1 MTAGYLLTW
10 MFVLLRAL
18 GLVMSL
24 PVLANRP
31 LPAVVRVGLAGGL
44 ASLLA
49 GLVPAAP
56 VALDQWGLVQAAAG
70 ELLLG
75 FALGFVMRLA
85 FAAVELTGRLVS
97 SEIGMSAT
105 PGFGAPEMSTEPL
118 AAFLL
123 SLAVVLFFLFGAHHA
138 VIAAFAR
145 SFDLAPAGAP
155 VLGVAAESA
164 VIRGTTRMIELGL
177 RMAAPFIALNFL
189 VTIAFSALGRA
200 VPRMHVFILSF
211 ATRSLLGLSL
221 LGGAGALIARYL
233 YAEFGALPREMLR
246 LLGNS

>member
-1 MTAGYLLTW
+1 
-10 MFVLLRAL
+10 
-18 GLVMSL
+18 
-24 PVLANRP
+24 
-31 LPAVVRVGLAGGL
+31 
-44 ASLLA
+44 
-49 GLVPAAP
+49 
-56 VALDQWGLVQAAAG
+56 
-70 ELLLG
+70 
-75 FALGFVMRLA
+75 
-85 FAAVELTGRLVS
+85 
-97 SEIGMSAT
+97 MSAT

-145 SFDLAPAGAP
+145 SFELAPAGAP
-155 VLGVAAESA
+155 ALGMAAESA
-164 VIRGTTRMIELGL
+164 VIRGTARMIELGL

-221 LGGAGALIARYL
+221 LSAAGALIARYL
-233 YAEFGALPREMLR
+233 YAEFGQLPRQMLQ
-246 LLGNS
+246 LLSAP